1 MQAFVRR
8 PSLGFILSIS
18 LLAATSTIARAQ
30 HMGGSQGMMPDHMT
44 QMHDMMQ
51 RMGHCMDQAHQFSQ
65 EMQRH
70 MQDSHDSML
79 EEHRMM
85 QHLGQG
91 IEGMAGQ
98 LKGAME
104 QQQRMLQDGAISHDA
119 DMQHDMNSLQ
129 EHLGTMVDRMESSLQ
144 ILGRMSKRLDQ
155 LSSRK

>member
-1 MQAFVRR
+1 MHAFIRR
-8 PSLGFILSIS
+8 PSFGFILAVA
-18 LLAATSTIARAQ
+18 LLAATSSVARAQ
-30 HMGGSQGMMPDHMT
+30 HMGGSQGMMPDHMA

-70 MQDSHDSML
+70 MQDTHDSVM

-85 QHLGQG
+85 QGMGQC

-104 QQQRMLQDGAISHDA
+104 QQQMLQDGAMSHDA
-119 DMQHDMNSLQ
+119 DMQHDMNSLHQ
-129 EHLGTMVDRMESSLQ
+129 HMGTMVDRMESSLQ
-144 ILGRMSKRLDQ
+144 ILDRMNKRLDQ
-155 LSSRK
+155 QSSRK